1 MEKPLDYLFTAI
13 LADETVFCQPVDDH
27 SELDPERRTAFYDL
41 LELSKDNPVKYFAI
55 SNGKDTLAVDLVTGN
70 FALNG
75 VEMMSQSDVPQIED
89 PEYKL
94 IYHRTMRRR
103 FNVDTHDESVECL
116 GHFIGW
122 EVSVKKVKNG
132 KEHIKTYKQILGLK

>member
-1 MEKPLDYLFTAI
+1 
-13 LADETVFCQPVDDH
+13 
-27 SELDPERRTAFYDL
+27 
-41 LELSKDNPVKYFAI
+41 
-55 SNGKDTLAVDLVTGN
+55 
-70 FALNG
+70 
-75 VEMMSQSDVPQIED
+75 MSQSDVPQIED